1 MPIKARDGR
10 YKPLV
15 VEMKQRVKQA
25 VDSGKKI
32 VFLDETVFTKT
43 TCKTQEWSPSYINFR
58 TPCEAMGTKYTS
70 VCATISEGCG
80 IEHIELY
87 DQALDI

>member
-10 YKPLV
+10 YEPLIA
-15 VEMKQRVKQA
+15 EMKRRVKQA

-32 VFLDETVFTKT
+32 VWLDETVFTKT
-43 TCKTQEWSPSYINFR
+43 TCKSQEWSPSRFNFR
-58 TPCEAMGTKYTS
+58 TPCEAMGTKYTA
-70 VCATISEGCG
+70 VCAAISEGCG

-87 DQALDI
+87 D